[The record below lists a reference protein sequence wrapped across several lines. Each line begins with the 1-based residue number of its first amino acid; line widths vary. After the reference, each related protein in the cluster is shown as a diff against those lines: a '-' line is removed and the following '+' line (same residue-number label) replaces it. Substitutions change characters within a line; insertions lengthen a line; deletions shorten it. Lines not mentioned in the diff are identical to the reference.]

1 MHACVHKKSRYAR
14 IVNPLTKCRKTEER
28 VLIGG
33 GSQGTTTIQQG
44 KRGPEGPQG
53 PKGDPGSGA
62 TYTTYTKTASLGS
75 LGPATASC
83 HFGGVATGG
92 GFSFA
97 VLKNAV
103 VMGSAPSGNG
113 TGWTVSVAKDDNGI
127 GNNSSTQDADQKT
140 SGVSGGNHGTS
151 VSGTVYVV
159 CMKKQ

>member
-1 MHACVHKKSRYAR
+1 M
-14 IVNPLTKCRKTEER
+14 NPLTKCRKTEER